1 MSVIKKPDL
10 SDPKLR
16 AKLAKGMGHNY
27 YGEPAWPNDLLYLF
41 PVCILGTFACCI
53 GLAVMAPTQM
63 GEPADPF
70 NTPLEIL
77 PEWYFFPTFN
87 LLRVLPNKLLGVLAM
102 AAVPAG
108 LITVPFIENVNKFQ
122 NPFRR
127 PIASLVFLTGF
138 AFAVWFGI
146 GACLPIDKA
155 VSLGY
160 W

>member
-1 MSVIKKPDL
+1 MLGI
-10 SDPKLR
+10 
-16 AKLAKGMGHNY
+16 
-27 YGEPAWPNDLLYLF
+27 F
-41 PVCILGTFACCI
+41 TCIV
-53 GLAVMAPTQM
+53 GLAVLAPTTM

-102 AAVPAG
+102 ASVPAG
-108 LITVPFIENVNKFQ
+108 LITVPFIENINKFQ

-127 PIASLVFLTGF
+127 PIASLVFVVGF
-138 AFAVWFGI
+138 VFAVWFGI

-155 VSLGY
+155 VSLGF